1 MRFRVFASKD
11 APEKEAAGKKKK
23 KREKRK
29 RKSHGKGLKNQ
40 KVSVGGGVGAVVFLV
55 VSVC

>member
-11 APEKEAAGKKKK
+11 APEKEAAGKKNKKGKK
-23 KREKRK
+23 KEEVTRQRF
-29 RKSHGKGLKNQ
+29 KNQ

>member
-11 APEKEAAGKKKK
+11 APEKEAANKKKGEK
-23 KREKRK
+23 KEEVTRQRF
-29 RKSHGKGLKNQ
+29 KNQ

-55 VSVC
+55 FSVC